1 MIGRSTGAAAVIAAA
16 RQRARRAFQR
26 LSLSEAQAVAARR
39 LLKDDRLQLE
49 AAQGRL
55 AECRRDLREAL
66 AAPGPD
72 SAAVLELTLEERLLE
87 EKERAAS
94 ARLERS
100 LAALLRP
107 EQVTRLRTLAPAAV
121 GDMLGS
127 DLRLSRLSAGRS
139 PAPRAR
145 TPRTAGPG
153 WRTPSRSRGWRTPC
167 R

>member
-1 MIGRSTGAAAVIAAA
+1 VIAAA

-26 LSLSEAQAVAARR
+26 LSLTEAQAVEARR

-72 SAAVLELTLEERLLE
+72 SVAVLELTLERLLE

-94 ARLERS
+94 VRLERS

-121 GDMLGS
+121 GDMLG
-127 DLRLSRLSAGRS
+127 RICG
-139 PAPRAR
+139 
-145 TPRTAGPG
+145 
-153 WRTPSRSRGWRTPC
+153 
-167 R
+167 

>member
-1 MIGRSTGAAAVIAAA
+1 MIAAA

-49 AAQGRL
+49 AAQARL

-94 ARLERS
+94 ARLEQS

-121 GDMLGS
+121 GDMLG
-127 DLRLSRLSAGRS
+127 RICG
-139 PAPRAR
+139 
-145 TPRTAGPG
+145 
-153 WRTPSRSRGWRTPC
+153 
-167 R
+167 